1 MRTLIF
7 LLLSCLASGLALA
20 GVRIEHWTAPSGAR
34 VYFVETRVVPIL
46 DVQIDFAG
54 GGAFVPAA
62 KSGLAGLTRSLLE
75 AGAGD
80 MDEERIAGRLVDLG
94 ARLGGSV
101 DSDRAS
107 VSLRT
112 LSSQAERDAA
122 LELMRTVLS
131 APTFPPSV
139 LEREKGRSIS
149 SIREAETRPDAIAG
163 KRFAAAIYPDHPYGV
178 SPTVESVGAVTR
190 EDLVEFHRRHY
201 GAKGAVVSIIGDVS
215 RAEAEAIAQRLT
227 EALPA
232 GGAALVPPEVKKPLR
247 GVIKIAHP
255 AAQSHVH
262 IGLPAIRR
270 SDPDY
275 FPLLVGNYSLGGGG
289 FVSRLM
295 KEVREKRGYAYSVY
309 SYFAPRKLEGP
320 FEIGLQT
327 KREQV
332 DDALKVVDEV
342 LTDYIARGPTA
353 RELAAAKK
361 NMVDGLALR
370 MDSNAKLL
378 GYLSAIGFYGLP
390 LTYLDD
396 FPAKVNAVTVEQV
409 KAAFAP
415 PREGRE
421 PGHCHRRRRLDLEPH
436 PHHRR
441 RMAQPSDP
449 GARWTRFAADPG
461 PGARNPVQ
469 LAGTGFERP
478 GLPRPVRRQRCP
490 GFRGGLARRRLRCA
504 GGAFPPCIHSPAE
517 TCRGLRLSPARTVLL
532 RCAKIRP
539 PACPAL

>member
-1 MRTLIF
+1 MKQSKLKPPHPLSTAGFAQPTGFGGAKQCFAKPRLRPRPRAGLLASSLRSIIVGRSRARFTLIC
-7 LLLSCLASGLALA
+7 LLTSLASSLALA
-20 GVRIEHWTAPSGAR
+20 GVKIEHWTAPTGAE
-34 VYFVETRVVPIL
+34 VYFIETRMLPIL

-54 GGAFVPAA
+54 GGAFVPAG

-80 MDEERIAGRLVDLG
+80 MDEEKIAGRVVDLG
-94 ARLGGSV
+94 ARLGGGA

-107 VSLRT
+107 ISLRT
-112 LSSQAERDAA
+112 LSSKTEREGA
-122 LELMRTVLS
+122 LDLMRTVLS
-131 APTFPPSV
+131 APTFPQAV
-139 LEREKGRSIS
+139 LEREKDRTIA

-163 KRFAAAIYPDHPYGV
+163 KRFAAAIYPGHPYGV
-178 SPTVESVGAVTR
+178 SPTVDSVGAITR
-190 EDLVEFHRRHY
+190 DDLVAFHSRHY

-215 RAEAEAIAQRLT
+215 RAEAEAIARRLT
-227 EALPA
+227 EALPP
-232 GGAALVPPEVKKPLR
+232 GGAEMVPPPVRKPQR
-247 GVIKIAHP
+247 ETIKIAHP

-262 IGLPAIRR
+262 VGLPAISR

-275 FPLLVGNYSLGGGG
+275 FPLLVGNYTLGGGG

-332 DDALKVVDEV
+332 DDALKVVDQV
-342 LTDYIARGPTA
+342 LTEYIAKGPTPQ
-353 RELAAAKK
+353 ELAAAKK

-396 FPAKVNAVTVEQV
+396 FPGKVKAVTAAQV
-409 KAAFAP
+409 KAAFA
-415 PREGRE
+415 RHVKAEN
-421 PGHCHRRRRLDLEPH
+421 LV
-436 PHHRR
+436 
-441 RMAQPSDP
+441 
-449 GARWTRFAADPG
+449 TVVVAAD
-461 PGARNPVQ
+461 
-469 LAGTGFERP
+469 
-478 GLPRPVRRQRCP
+478 
-490 GFRGGLARRRLRCA
+490 
-504 GGAFPPCIHSPAE
+504 
-517 TCRGLRLSPARTVLL
+517 
-532 RCAKIRP
+532 
-539 PACPAL
+539 

>member
-1 MRTLIF
+1 MRTLII
-7 LLLSCLASGLALA
+7 LLLSFLISGLSLA
-20 GVRIEHWTAPSGAR
+20 GVRIEHWTAPSGAK

-101 DSDRAS
+101 DSDRS
-107 VSLRT
+107 GVSLRT
-112 LSSQAERDAA
+112 LSSKTEREAA

-131 APTFPPSV
+131 APTFPQSV

-163 KRFAAAIYPDHPYGV
+163 KRIAAAIYPDHPYGF

-232 GGAALVPPEVKKPLR
+232 GGASLVPPEVKKPLR

-270 SDPDY
+270 GDPDY

-295 KEVREKRGYAYSVY
+295 KEVRERRGYVYSVY

-332 DDALKVVDEV
+332 GDALKVVDEV
-342 LTDYIARGPTA
+342 LTDYIAKGPTA
-353 RELAAAKK
+353 KELAAAKK

-409 KAAFAP
+409 KAAFVRHVKA
-415 PREGRE
+415 EN
-421 PGHCHRRRRLDLEPH
+421 LV
-436 PHHRR
+436 
-441 RMAQPSDP
+441 
-449 GARWTRFAADPG
+449 TVVVAAD
-461 PGARNPVQ
+461 
-469 LAGTGFERP
+469 
-478 GLPRPVRRQRCP
+478 
-490 GFRGGLARRRLRCA
+490 
-504 GGAFPPCIHSPAE
+504 
-517 TCRGLRLSPARTVLL
+517 
-532 RCAKIRP
+532 
-539 PACPAL
+539 

>member
-7 LLLSCLASGLALA
+7 LLLSSLASSLALA
-20 GVRIEHWTAPSGAR
+20 GVKIEHWTAPSGAK

-54 GGAFVPAA
+54 GAAFVPAG
-62 KSGLAGLTRSLLE
+62 KSGLAGLTHSLLE

-80 MDEERIAGRLVDLG
+80 MDEEKIAGKLVDLG
-94 ARLGGSV
+94 ARLGGGV

-112 LSSQAERDAA
+112 LSSKAEREAA
-122 LELMRTVLS
+122 LDLMRSIMS
-131 APTFPPSV
+131 APTFPQSV

-149 SIREAETRPDAIAG
+149 SIREAETRPDAIAA
-163 KRFAAAIYPDHPYGV
+163 KRFAAAIYPGHPYGF
-178 SPTVESVGAVTR
+178 SPTVESIGAIAR
-190 EDLVEFHRRHY
+190 EELVEFHRRHY
-201 GAKGAVVSIIGDVS
+201 GAKGAIVSIIGDVS
-215 RAEAEAIAQRLT
+215 RAEAEVIAQRLT

-232 GGAALVPPEVKKPLR
+232 GGAELVPPEVMKPLR
-247 GVIKIAHP
+247 SVIKIAHP

-332 DDALKVVDEV
+332 GDALKVVDEV
-342 LTDYIARGPTA
+342 LTDYIAKGPTPK
-353 RELAAAKK
+353 ELAAAKK

-378 GYLSAIGFYGLP
+378 GYLSTIGFYGLP

-409 KAAFAP
+409 KAAFA
-415 PREGRE
+415 RHVKAEN
-421 PGHCHRRRRLDLEPH
+421 LV
-436 PHHRR
+436 
-441 RMAQPSDP
+441 
-449 GARWTRFAADPG
+449 TVVVAAD
-461 PGARNPVQ
+461 
-469 LAGTGFERP
+469 
-478 GLPRPVRRQRCP
+478 
-490 GFRGGLARRRLRCA
+490 
-504 GGAFPPCIHSPAE
+504 
-517 TCRGLRLSPARTVLL
+517 
-532 RCAKIRP
+532 
-539 PACPAL
+539 